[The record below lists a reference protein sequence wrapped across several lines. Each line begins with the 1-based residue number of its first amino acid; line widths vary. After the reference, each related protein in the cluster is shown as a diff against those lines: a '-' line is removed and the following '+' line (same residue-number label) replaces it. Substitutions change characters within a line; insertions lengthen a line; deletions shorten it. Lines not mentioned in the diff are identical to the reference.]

1 VISARLSSS
10 SDVKRAELHCFGR
23 RSDGVPIGNRTV
35 GLLLNF
41 AAVIAFALF
50 LSTLG
55 APASSRSYAAAAIAV
70 ATFVASLLCLAADP
84 QRDDG
89 DLDQSAVP

>member
-1 VISARLSSS
+1 MDSRNSGSGEFL
-10 SDVKRAELHCFGR
+10 
-23 RSDGVPIGNRTV
+23 RTV

-55 APASSRSYAAAAIAV
+55 APASSRSYAAAAVAV
-70 ATFVASLLCLAADP
+70 ATFVVSLLCLVADP
-84 QRDDG
+84 QRVED
-89 DLDQSAVP
+89 DLDQSAAP

>member
-1 VISARLSSS
+1 MH
-10 SDVKRAELHCFGR
+10 RADAAGEVL
-23 RSDGVPIGNRTV
+23 RTV

-55 APASSRSYAAAAIAV
+55 ESASSRSYVAAAIAI

-84 QRDDG
+84 QRAEDE
-89 DLDQSAVP
+89 LDQSALP